1 VSKHIY
7 FVNTDYIFLR
17 PHTARQFVPLE
28 ERQSINQDAMV
39 QPVVWGG
46 NITCSNRSL
55 QGVIIDD

>member
-39 QPVVWGG
+39 QPV
-46 NITCSNRSL
+46 NKQRL
-55 QGVIIDD
+55 H